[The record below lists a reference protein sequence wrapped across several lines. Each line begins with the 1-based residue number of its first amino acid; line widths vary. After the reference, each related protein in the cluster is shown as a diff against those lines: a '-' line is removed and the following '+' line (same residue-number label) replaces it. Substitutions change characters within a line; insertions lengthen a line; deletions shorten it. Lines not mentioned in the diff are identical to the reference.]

1 MLDELII
8 DKQYVS
14 QLFDDSYKD
23 YPYLVSHVF
32 ERGLV
37 SLADIDILG
46 NSLSKTPDWG
56 IEFVNNLL

>member
-23 YPYLVSHVF
+23 YPYLVSF
-32 ERGLV
+32 MFDRGLV
-37 SLADIDILG
+37 SIADIDILA
-46 NSLSKTPDWG
+46 NSLSKTPD
-56 IEFVNNLL
+56 